1 VTFDIDPVFFTF
13 NSIVGSGQ
21 PPATPR
27 IMGGNSNPTINRA
40 LIVADNGHL
49 RVSNLRN
56 EPMSWNG
63 VTYGGILAARTHGTL
78 ELTGAITGGY
88 ILPTDA
94 EVWLD
99 YATLRNTTIGPGAT
113 SVLGVTPTWD
123 ACTLLPGAEVRIA
136 AGNRL
141 DLYNSIVT
149 NDGTI
154 RVEAGG
160 YLKNFQSQAVLQG
173 GGRVVLA
180 HPNGMLE
187 ADGTATNWFINQG
200 GHTIEGGGTI
210 TAWIANFGTVLAND
224 RTLTVWGNLFGAGEV
239 RIEGQDASHL
249 ATLSYQATS
258 ALTTGSLF
266 INEFGRLL
274 LVSTT
279 GLNVLDDFSF
289 ALRDETAWP
298 FAGEVLTMTGD
309 GAWQELEVGGEDLG
323 PVAAGFTNNFQHG
336 TLRIEAGANVFLND
350 AVDNGNRHSPEALY
364 VQNLVL
370 EAGATLNLNGI
381 RLYTYVSPSGT
392 PQLVMIDENN
402 VGDYSH
408 LFAGTLASWPL
419 SGVDEP
425 AAAGVR
431 LQNRPNPF
439 GASTRVEFVVPEAA
453 HVRLDVYDVTGR
465 HVAKLAEGDR
475 TAGRHSVEWHGETER
490 GPRARG
496 GVYYGVLTAGRSRT
510 VARMVLS
517 R

>member
-1 VTFDIDPVFFTF
+1 I
-13 NSIVGSGQ
+13 
-21 PPATPR
+21 
-27 IMGGNSNPTINRA
+27 
-40 LIVADNGHL
+40 
-49 RVSNLRN
+49 
-56 EPMSWNG
+56 
-63 VTYGGILAARTHGTL
+63 
-78 ELTGAITGGY
+78 
-88 ILPTDA
+88 
-94 EVWLD
+94 
-99 YATLRNTTIGPGAT
+99 
-113 SVLGVTPTWD
+113 
-123 ACTLLPGAEVRIA
+123 
-136 AGNRL
+136 
-141 DLYNSIVT
+141 T

-180 HPNGMLE
+180 NPNGMLD
-187 ADGTATNWFINQG
+187 ADGTATNWFINQD

-289 ALRDETAWP
+289 ALRDEAAWP
-298 FAGEVLTMTGD
+298 FASEVLTMTGD

-323 PVAAGFTNNFQHG
+323 LLPAGFTNNFQHG
-336 TLRIEAGANVFLND
+336 TLRIEAGANVFLSD

-408 LFAGTLASWPL
+408 LFAGTLASWSL
-419 SGVDEP
+419 SGVEDP
-425 AAAGVR
+425 AATGVELR
-431 LQNRPNPF
+431 NRPNPF
-439 GASTRVEFVVPEAA
+439 GASTRLEFVLPEAA
-453 HVRLDVYDVTGR
+453 PVRLDVYDVTGR
-465 HVAKLAEGDR
+465 HVAKLAEGER
-475 TAGRHSVEWHGETER
+475 AAGRHAVEWNGETER
-490 GPRARG
+490 GERARG